1 MDGLFDYDEYHNHS
15 TNHMNNDTDGD
26 GLEDGA
32 EIQLYMTN
40 PLIPEI
46 DADSDGTIW
55 LFDCND
61 STPTIYPG
69 ATELWNGLDDDCD
82 SVIDEDVDRD
92 SSLTQNPSIFIDHII
107 TDSDIVLS
115 FSGIPAGV
123 EFNQS
128 WTRDGEALNETG
140 ETLTIPLVDC
150 LNPVD
155 EFESILCVQ
164 ERITVVYR
172 IHLEDAN
179 GTIELGWTV
188 RLIANTPPEPEPE
201 PETRPVPPRDALSD
215 FLNQSESTF
224 KSEIETRRDRPPP
237 PPVPPEETPRT
248 DLKDAPRP
256 ADTRNQRG
264 AGERNGNTARI
275 EAILYSRIVPC
286 WDDVV
291 DLPFPERLNVRL
303 RVSLNQNGTV
313 ENVTLIEPAREPIGN
328 APMRTAIDRAKRAVR
343 KCAPYNLPDDDY
355 DLWREGV
362 VNLGPAFAPTSQR

>member
-1 MDGLFDYDEYHNHS
+1 MLRGLPASIMAHAAVIGASYITFPYWGASRMDVADFEVVDVEFAEIGEI
-15 TNHMNNDTDGD
+15 TNIAPTVDTEPEEPEAAPEEPEEV
-26 GLEDGA
+26 LEDPVEEELPEA
-32 EIQLYMTN
+32 EQDVSNETATPLDEN
-40 PLIPEI
+40 P
-46 DADSDGTIW
+46 
-55 LFDCND
+55 
-61 STPTIYPG
+61 
-69 ATELWNGLDDDCD
+69 
-82 SVIDEDVDRD
+82 EDVLPDFE
-92 SSLTQNPSIFIDHII
+92 P
-107 TDSDIVLS
+107 
-115 FSGIPAGV
+115 
-123 EFNQS
+123 E
-128 WTRDGEALNETG
+128 ET
-140 ETLTIPLVDC
+140 EPD
-150 LNPVD
+150 P
-155 EFESILCVQ
+155 EP
-164 ERITVVYR
+164 ER
-172 IHLEDAN
+172 
-179 GTIELGWTV
+179 
-188 RLIANTPPEPEPE
+188 EPEPE
-201 PETRPVPPRDALSD
+201 PETRPTPPRDALSD

-237 PPVPPEETPRT
+237 RPAPPEETPRT

-264 AGERNGNTARI
+264 AGERNANTARI

>member
-1 MDGLFDYDEYHNHS
+1 MLRGLPASIVAHAAVIGASYVTFPYWGASRVTVAEFEVVDVEF
-15 TNHMNNDTDGD
+15 
-26 GLEDGA
+26 A
-32 EIQLYMTN
+32 EIGEITN
-40 PLIPEI
+40 I
-46 DADSDGTIW
+46 A
-55 LFDCND
+55 
-61 STPTIYPG
+61 
-69 ATELWNGLDDDCD
+69 
-82 SVIDEDVDRD
+82 
-92 SSLTQNPSIFIDHII
+92 
-107 TDSDIVLS
+107 
-115 FSGIPAGV
+115 
-123 EFNQS
+123 
-128 WTRDGEALNETG
+128 
-140 ETLTIPLVDC
+140 PLVDTEPEEPEAAPEEPEEVIEDPVEEE
-150 LNPVD
+150 LPEAEQDVSNETAAPADENPED
-155 EFESILCVQ
+155 LLPDFEP
-164 ERITVVYR
+164 EET
-172 IHLEDAN
+172 
-179 GTIELGWTV
+179 
-188 RLIANTPPEPEPE
+188 EPEPE
-201 PETRPVPPRDALSD
+201 PEREPEPEPEVRPTPPRDALSD

-224 KSEIETRRDRPPP
+224 KSEIETQRDRPPP
-237 PPVPPEETPRT
+237 RPKPPEETPRT